1 MDSIHPALTRLT
13 GRPLKTF
20 VTLTCSG
27 SVGPVH
33 TQPVTEAGLTFGPGT
48 RLTVLPKKPFTAP
61 PHLETEQSVNTE
73 RLHRLCDE

>member
-48 RLTVLPKKPFTAP
+48 RLTVLPKKPSTAP
-61 PHLETEQSVNTE
+61 PHLETEQSVNTG